1 MDGARGIIAKNL
13 YLTDSRLGTQSH
25 LVIDRVDRNRCN
37 LDQKVSTLG
46 MRYWQVQVDQSFWIA

>member
-13 YLTDSRLGTQSH
+13 YLTDSRLGAQSY
-25 LVIDRVDRNRCN
+25 LVIDGVDRNRCN
-37 LDQKVSTLG
+37 LDQKVPPLG